1 MIRHIVMWTLADQ
14 TADTKAAN
22 MSKMKEMLENLV
34 GKIEGL
40 RCLEVNPNIKDGG
53 YDLCLYSEFDNIDA
67 LEHYRTHPLHKEVQ
81 KFVHSVISER
91 GFCDSEIN

>member
-1 MIRHIVMWTLADQ
+1 MVRHIVMWKLKDQ
-14 TADTKAAN
+14 NHEIKKAN
-22 MSKMKEMLENLV
+22 MNKMKEMLEALV

-40 RCLEVNPNIKDGG
+40 RIMEVNPNIKEDG

-67 LEHYRTHPLHKEVQ
+67 LEYYKTHPLHKEVQ

-91 GFCDSEIN
+91 GFCDSEI